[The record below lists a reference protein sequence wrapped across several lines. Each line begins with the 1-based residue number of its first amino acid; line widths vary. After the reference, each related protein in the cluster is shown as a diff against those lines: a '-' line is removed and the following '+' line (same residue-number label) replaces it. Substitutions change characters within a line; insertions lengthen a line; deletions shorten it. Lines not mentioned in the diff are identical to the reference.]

1 MTDSFALNRASWDER
16 APVHARSK
24 DYAFDRFREDPAHLS
39 DVVRFDLPRLG
50 SVAGLRGVH
59 LQCHIGTDTLS
70 LSRLGARMSG
80 LDFSPVSLDQARSLA
95 ESTGAGIDYHEAN
108 VYDAVEVF
116 GEQRFDLVY
125 TGVGALCWLPR
136 IGEWASVVTRLLRP
150 GGRLFLREGH
160 PMLWGL
166 DDEAE
171 RAWPKYDYFE
181 HAEPLVFSDDTTYVE
196 TDERLRDTT
205 THSWNH
211 GLGEIVTAL
220 LERGM
225 TLTGLTEHDSVP
237 WNALPHEMEPAGH
250 GEWRLRDNPR
260 RLAASYTLQAVLAS

>member
-1 MTDSFALNRASWDER
+1 MTDSFTVNRANWDDR
-16 APVHARSK
+16 APVHARSEY
-24 DYAFDRFREDPAHLS
+24 YAFDRFRADPQYLS

-80 LDFSPVSLDQARSLA
+80 LDLSPVSLDLARTLA
-95 ESTGAGIDYHEAN
+95 DRTGAEIDYHEAN

-116 GEQRFDLVY
+116 GEGGFDLVY

-136 IGEWASVVTRLLRP
+136 IGEWASVVARLLRP
-150 GGRLFLREGH
+150 GGRLFLREDH
-160 PMLWGL
+160 PMLSSL
-166 DDEAE
+166 DDESTP
-171 RAWPKYDYFE
+171 AWPKYDYFE
-181 HAEPLVFSDDTTYVE
+181 HTEPLVFSDDTTYVA
-196 TDERLRDTT
+196 TDEPLHSTT
-205 THSWNH
+205 THNWNR

-220 LERGM
+220 LEQGM
-225 TLTGLTEHDSVP
+225 TLTGLTEHDTVP
-237 WNALPHEMEPAGH
+237 WNALPHEMEPVEG

-260 RLAASYTLQAVLAS
+260 RLAASYTLQAVRAS